1 MSAVEHADAV
11 PQPNPATP
19 QRRPFAEASEVTMVL
34 YQIVLA
40 LVVLLVWQGSSG
52 RIFDVFFVSNPV
64 DVARR
69 LYTWTVTGSIVLHIW
84 GTVYATVA
92 GFALG
97 SVAGVLMGL
106 WLGLSPFAS
115 RLLHPFIWAFNALP
129 KVALAPLFILWFGL
143 GIESKIALAAMLV
156 LFIVFMNTYQGVKDV
171 DQDLIDA
178 LRLMKGTRLQVL
190 MKVIIPSSVSWI
202 FTGFKIALPNALIGA
217 VIGEMIASSYGLG
230 YLVQL
235 SGAQFDTAGVF
246 AVLVVIG
253 LLAVALNQIIQTAQ
267 SRLDRWRIVSR

>member
-1 MSAVEHADAV
+1 MSAVEHVDAV
-11 PQPNPATP
+11 PQPNPAMR
-19 QRRPFAEASEVTMVL
+19 QRRAFAGASDVTMVI

-40 LVVLLVWQGSSG
+40 LAVLLVWQGSSG
-52 RIFDVFFVSNPV
+52 RIVDVFFVSNPV

-69 LYTWTVTGSIVLHIW
+69 LYTWTVTGSILLHLW

-97 SVAGVLMGL
+97 SLVGVLMGL

-143 GIESKIALAAMLV
+143 GIESKIALAAILV

-190 MKVIIPSSVSWI
+190 MKVVIPSSVSWI

-253 LLAVALNQIIQTAQ
+253 LLAVVLNQLIHTAQ

>member
-1 MSAVEHADAV
+1 
-11 PQPNPATP
+11 
-19 QRRPFAEASEVTMVL
+19 MVI
-34 YQIVLA
+34 YQIMLA
-40 LVVLLVWQGSSG
+40 LAVLLVWQGSSG
-52 RIFDVFFVSNPV
+52 RIVDVFFVSNPV

-69 LYTWTVTGSIVLHIW
+69 LYTWTVTGSILLHLW

-97 SVAGVLMGL
+97 SLVGVLMGL

-143 GIESKIALAAMLV
+143 GIESKIALAAILV

-190 MKVIIPSSVSWI
+190 MKVVIPSSISWI

-253 LLAVALNQIIQTAQ
+253 LLAVVLNQLIHTAQ